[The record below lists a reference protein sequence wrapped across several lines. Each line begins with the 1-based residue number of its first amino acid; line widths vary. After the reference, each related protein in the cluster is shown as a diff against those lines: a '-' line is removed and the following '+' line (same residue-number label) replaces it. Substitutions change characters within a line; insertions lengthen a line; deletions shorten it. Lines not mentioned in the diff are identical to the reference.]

1 MTMPYAHISLAHG
14 CLDYLDV
21 ADRNEFYLGAISPD
35 IRYFTKRPREQYHMS
50 LERLDEL
57 VSQSDISESFVLG
70 YRVHLIID
78 ELWYTEEMNN
88 RYRNL
93 FFFAVRNRLSPKL
106 LESALEYFC
115 LTQRPVST
123 RLEVRENGL
132 MQRLD
137 VTLDDITK
145 AVDSMQAYIDRR
157 SLQIGLDIAQGTGLY
172 SNERLDQMRALSSM
186 VENSRLRRLFVDL
199 LVNPPSKQIYNYI
212 IAQVQN
218 RLAESNVATKI

>member
-21 ADRNEFYLGAISPD
+21 ADRDEFYLGAISPD
-35 IRYFTKRPREQYHMS
+35 MRYFTRRPREQYHIS

-57 VSQSDISESFVLG
+57 VLQSNASESFVLG
-70 YRVHLIID
+70 YKVHLIVD
-78 ELWYTEEMNN
+78 EIWYTEEMNN
-88 RYRNL
+88 HYRNM
-93 FFFAVRNRLSPKL
+93 FISPIRKMLSPKL

-115 LTQRPVST
+115 LTKRPVST
-123 RLEVRENGL
+123 RLKVRENGL

-137 VTLDDITK
+137 VTLEDVTK
-145 AVDSMQAYIDRR
+145 AVNAMQTYIDRR

-186 VENSRLRRLFVDL
+186 VENSRIRRLLVDII
-199 LVNPPSKQIYNYI
+199 VNPPSKQIYNYI
-212 IAQVQN
+212 ITQVRK
-218 RLAESNVATKI
+218 RLAESSVATKA

>member
-14 CLDYLDV
+14 CLDYLKV
-21 ADRNEFYLGAISPD
+21 SDRDNFYLGAISPD
-35 IRYFTKRPREQYHMS
+35 IRYFTKRPREQYHVS

-57 VSQSDISESFVLG
+57 VSQSDVSESFVLG

-93 FFFAVRNRLSPKL
+93 FFSAIRKRLSPKL

-115 LTQRPVST
+115 LTQRPVSI
-123 RLEVRENGL
+123 RLKVQENGL

-137 VTLDDITK
+137 VTLDDMNK
-145 AVDSMQAYIDRR
+145 AVNSMQTYIDRR
-157 SLQIGLDIAQGTGLY
+157 SLHIGLDIAQGTGLY
-172 SNERLDQMRALSSM
+172 SNDRLDQMRELSSM
-186 VENSRLRRLFVDL
+186 VENSRLRRLLIDF

-212 IAQVQN
+212 IAQVRK
-218 RLAESNVATKI
+218 RLAESSVATKA